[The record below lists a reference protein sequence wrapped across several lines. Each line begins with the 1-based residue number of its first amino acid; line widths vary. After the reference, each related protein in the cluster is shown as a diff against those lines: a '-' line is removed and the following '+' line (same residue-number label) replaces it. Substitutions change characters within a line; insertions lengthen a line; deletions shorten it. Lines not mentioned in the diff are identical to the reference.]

1 MKVLL
6 GLAAVVAFSAA
17 SAMAGEG
24 RVPDHSL
31 AKMGL
36 AGMKT
41 MSDTQ
46 GMHIRGL
53 SIAVVGGGSIA
64 SINGVGGSAVG
75 VNYYYAAGSHSAVGS
90 NGTVAGDVTSTTYGS
105 GYHSVTVTT
114 VNVIGAG
121 GFSSASA
128 H

>member
-24 RVPDHSL
+24 RLSDQSL

-36 AGMKT
+36 AGMHS
-41 MSDTQ
+41 MSDAQ
-46 GMHIRGL
+46 GMHIRGM
-53 SIAVVGGGSIA
+53 SVIVGGGSTA
-64 SINGVGGSAVG
+64 SISGVGGHASSTNFYLATG
-75 VNYYYAAGSHSAVGS
+75 AHSASGDNAS
-90 NGTVAGDVTSTTYGS
+90 VAGDTTTTSVSVGHFTVSKTT
-105 GYHSVTVTT
+105 T
-114 VNVIGAG
+114 NVIGAG
-121 GFSSASA
+121 GFSSASS

>member
-6 GLAAVVAFSAA
+6 GLAAVVAFSAT

-24 RVPDHSL
+24 RVSDQSL

-36 AGMKT
+36 ANMKT
-41 MSDTQ
+41 MSDSQ

-53 SIAVVGGGSIA
+53 SVLVGGGSYA
-64 SINGVGGSAVG
+64 TINGVGGSSG
-75 VNYYYAAGSHSAVGS
+75 SVNFYLADGKHSASGDNAS
-90 NGTVAGDVTSTTYGS
+90 VAGDVTSTITTHGS
-105 GYHSVTVTT
+105 HVTTVTT

-121 GFSSASA
+121 GFSSASS